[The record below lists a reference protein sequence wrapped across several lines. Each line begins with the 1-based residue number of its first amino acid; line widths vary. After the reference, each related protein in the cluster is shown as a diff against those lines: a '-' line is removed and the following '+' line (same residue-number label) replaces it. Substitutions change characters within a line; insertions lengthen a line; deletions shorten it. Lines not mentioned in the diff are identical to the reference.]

1 MSDAA
6 QSDPQDTAEAF
17 DEDAIGSLG
26 EFPPDV
32 PLGVE
37 DTDVPESLAERDR
50 RLQPPDE
57 LREEVVDAEWAED
70 AALTDV
76 GQLVDPDDGRPDD
89 EERLLGERAGLV
101 AESAEEQALSVRT
114 SGDAWYPDEP

>member
-17 DEDAIGSLG
+17 DDDAIGSLG

-37 DTDVPESLAERDR
+37 DTDVPESFAERDR
-50 RLQPPDE
+50 RIQPPDE

-70 AALTDV
+70 AALTDI
-76 GQLVDPDDGRPDD
+76 DPLASP
-89 EERLLGERAGLV
+89 
-101 AESAEEQALSVRT
+101 EEQALSVRT